1 METDQSYSQM
11 VTAFVVGL
19 SILVGLIVAAVLL

>member
-11 VTAFVVGL
+11 VAAFAVGL
-19 SILVGLIVAAVLL
+19 SILVGLIVAAVLF

>member
-19 SILVGLIVAAVLL
+19 SILVGLIVVSMLL